1 MLQQS
6 LLHPKSDL
14 EMVPV
19 LVLFS
24 ELEQSMAIPN
34 DISLLRTEEQLWQAN
49 LLSKRTVEIQER
61 TSDPVGWNPPAVVGP
76 FVDLRSATIPRRAPD
91 CSDET

>member
-1 MLQQS
+1 MIQQDPLQ
-6 LLHPKSDL
+6 PKSDL
-14 EMVPV
+14 EMVPAM
-19 LVLFS
+19 VLFS
-24 ELEQSMAIPN
+24 ELEQSMAIPK
-34 DISLLRTEEQLWQAN
+34 DIALLRREDQLRQAN

-61 TSDPVGWNPPAVVGP
+61 TSGPVGWNPPAVVGP